1 MASSKLS
8 LEFPI
13 ASANIGGFD
22 WCCLS
27 FGKSTVC
34 YGISALLIIVESSKN
49 GPSIPLAIAEI
60 TRGYVLSIRW
70 AWPQVRQKEF
80 GSEIHS
86 QCLQAVRRLLGLPG
100 EIGEGHR
107 CWNCQEPP
115 EAQSGGWLKLKLAQ
129 LPADFKMKFL
139 KSCAGAIYY
148 P

>member
-70 AWPQVRQKEF
+70 A
-80 GSEIHS
+80 
-86 QCLQAVRRLLGLPG
+86 
-100 EIGEGHR
+100 
-107 CWNCQEPP
+107 
-115 EAQSGGWLKLKLAQ
+115 
-129 LPADFKMKFL
+129 
-139 KSCAGAIYY
+139 
-148 P
+148 